1 MAYGCVPD
9 DCTGEASTGPGKVMP
24 HGISLWMSFTGW
36 SVGGDWQQVKGHD
49 LAKWVYQEEPEDA
62 QSNAITQ

>member
-9 DCTGEASTGPGKVMP
+9 DCTGEASAGPGKVMP
-24 HGISLWMSFTGW
+24 HGISHRMSFTGAN
-36 SVGGDWQQVKGHD
+36 SGVDWQQVKGYD